1 MQNTGYVKNKKLVIG
16 VDFSKFWWYNKKR
29 EFTRNEN
36 VSDNISS
43 LMMLQRRSL
52 LYHFGVSPSG
62 KALDSDSSIS

>member
-29 EFTRNEN
+29 EFTRSEN

-43 LMMLQRRSL
+43 LMTLQRRSL